1 MHTLL
6 GQLKTARQS
15 AFGRGESWASA
26 YKRTLAEFTALA
38 SADSAERVDEDA
50 LTRHVAT
57 ALGYDALSLTQL
69 QTLTPRFDLV
79 AYPECRARR
88 LLVVQ
93 GSAPNAP
100 ATTAA
105 LEATPSTDSDP
116 PLIAV
121 LDDPFD
127 NDIETWVRH
136 RLGRVRVQFAF
147 AAPGELELRLS
158 QLERGYRAMEALDG
172 LTDESADDEAVNELS
187 VVAMSEDSSAVVR
200 LVNSTIFDALQLG
213 ASDIHLETEAEGLNI
228 KLRIDGI
235 LSKAGE
241 VSGLA
246 LGEEVISRI
255 KVLADLDIAERRI
268 PQDGRFRVSV
278 NGRDIDLRVSIMP
291 SLFGEDAVLRLLDR
305 RALTQS
311 QQALTL
317 DTLGLSSEIKASIRK
332 LANLPHGML
341 LVTGPTGSG
350 KTTTLYG
357 VLTEINQGFDKIVT
371 IEDPVEYRLPG
382 VLQIPVNDKKGLT
395 FARGLR
401 SILRHDPD
409 RIMVGEIRDPE
420 TAEIAVQAAL
430 TGHLVLTTVHANS
443 VFDVLGR
450 FLHMEV
456 DPYSFSAA
464 LNGIVA
470 QRLLRILCEH
480 CAVDDATPIAELL
493 QRHGVA
499 APTERSP
506 IRVRRA
512 VGCSHCRGTGYK
524 GRIATAEVMLV
535 NDELRHLIT
544 EKAPLATLKRV
555 AAASGVVPLRH
566 AATQLALEGRTT
578 MEEVERVTLAH

>member
-1 MHTLL
+1 MHSLL
-6 GQLKTARQS
+6 GQLKAARQHV
-15 AFGRGESWASA
+15 FTRGESWSA
-26 YKRTLAEFTALA
+26 AYQRVLAGFAAATPSG
-38 SADSAERVDEDA
+38 SATRVDDDA
-50 LTRHVAT
+50 LTRQIAT
-57 ALGYDALSLTQL
+57 ALGYEALALTQL
-69 QTLTPRFDLV
+69 QTLAPRFDLV

-93 GSAPNAP
+93 ASPPSATVSIHGSERDASPR
-100 ATTAA
+100 
-105 LEATPSTDSDP
+105 TDST
-116 PLIAV
+116 LFAV

-136 RLGRVRVQFAF
+136 RLGPQRVRFAF
-147 AAPGELELRLS
+147 AAPGDLELRLS

-172 LTDESADDEAVNELS
+172 LADDSADDETVNELS
-187 VVAMSEDSSAVVR
+187 VVGISEDSSAVVR

-268 PQDGRFRVSV
+268 PQDGRFRVTV

-317 DTLGLSSEIKASIRK
+317 DTLGLSDTIKSSIRK

-382 VLQIPVNDKKGLT
+382 VLQIPVNDKKGLS

-450 FLHMEV
+450 FLHMQV

-470 QRLLRILCEH
+470 QRLLRILCDH
-480 CAVDDATPIAELL
+480 CATDDNAPVAELM
-493 QRHGVA
+493 QRYRASGSADV
-499 APTERSP
+499 SS
-506 IRVRRA
+506 IRLRRA

-524 GRIATAEVMLV
+524 GRIATAEVMFV

-544 EKAPLATLKRV
+544 EKAPLATMKRV
-555 AAASGVVPLRH
+555 AAESGVVPLRH
-566 AATQLALEGRTT
+566 AAMRLALEGRTT